1 MLFDCLP
8 RLNIG
13 SKNLALISAAL
24 LLLDYSATAIVSA
37 ATAVSYV
44 SGEVHLPFPPIIGT
58 LLILVIFALVG
69 LAGLRESARIASVVL
84 SMHVSRSH
92 KLKDRPRRNL
102 TPTLGIF
109 FTAHDYG
116 HALCCFCRNLGTS
129 RK

>member
-44 SGEVHLPFPPIIGT
+44 SGEVHLPFPPIVGT

-84 SMHVSRSH
+84 SMHVSHRACEDIDFEVRIISVTGKNIRDH
-92 KLKDRPRRNL
+92 SCN
-102 TPTLGIF
+102 
-109 FTAHDYG
+109 
-116 HALCCFCRNLGTS
+116 
-129 RK
+129 